1 MMFIAMNRFQVK
13 KGSEQAFETLW
24 ASRESYLGELPGFS
38 DCHLL
43 RGPEAEAHTLYST
56 HTTWADKAAF
66 EGWTKSE
73 QFRKAHARA
82 DNATGGSLYLGH
94 PKFEGFEVIQ
104 SERNTSAA
112 A

>member
-1 MMFIAMNRFQVK
+1 MFIAMNRFQVK

-24 ASRESYLGELPGFS
+24 ATRESYLSELDGFIEF
-38 DCHLL
+38 HLL
-43 RGPEAEAHTLYST
+43 RGPVAEDHTLYSS
-56 HTTWADKAAF
+56 HTVWADKAAF
-66 EGWTKSE
+66 EAWTKSD

-82 DNATGGSLYLGH
+82 DNSGAGASLYLGH

-104 SERNTSAA
+104 TERRSSAA

>member
-1 MMFIAMNRFQVK
+1 MFIAMNRFQVK

-24 ASRESYLGELPGFS
+24 ATRESYLSELDGFIEF
-38 DCHLL
+38 HLL
-43 RGPEAEAHTLYST
+43 RGPVAEDHTLYSS
-56 HTTWADKAAF
+56 HTVWASKAAF
-66 EGWTKSE
+66 EAWTKSE

-82 DNATGGSLYLGH
+82 DNARGESLYLGH

-104 SERNTSAA
+104 TERRSSAA

>member
-1 MMFIAMNRFQVK
+1 MFIAMNRFQVK
-13 KGSEQAFETLW
+13 TGSEKAFETVW
-24 ASRESYLGELPGFS
+24 ATRESYLGNMAGFVEF
-38 DCHLL
+38 HLL
-43 RGPEAEAHTLYST
+43 KGPVAEDHTLYSS
-56 HTTWADKAAF
+56 HTVWASKSDF

-82 DNATGGSLYLGH
+82 DNKSEGASLYLGH

-104 SERNTSAA
+104 SERKSSAA